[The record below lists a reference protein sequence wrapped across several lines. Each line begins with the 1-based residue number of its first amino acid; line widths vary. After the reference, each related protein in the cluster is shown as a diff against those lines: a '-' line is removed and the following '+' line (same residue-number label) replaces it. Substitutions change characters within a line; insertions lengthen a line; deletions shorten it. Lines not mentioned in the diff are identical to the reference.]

1 MSLALGFLNG
11 NKWDWSG
18 DHERPGLIS
27 QSHNDIYLPSIGQRR
42 LSWPDSVSV
51 LVNSSTHGSVSVSA
65 HIKILINKIQELE
78 LRLNWK
84 LTLSTR
90 SQSSTKLPRTRLNI
104 FIYVFLSLRSL
115 LQFLNWNNKSF
126 NGETKK
132 FPNKICAER
141 RVLTGPDIRI
151 FLSTVCTGCGLVLVQ
166 LLLYE
171 LASNKSDND

>member
-1 MSLALGFLNG
+1 MRCLSWNGAFQIHLDVCNIIVFSQKSAWLAVGFLNG

-18 DHERPGLIS
+18 DHERPKLIS
-27 QSHNDIYLPSIGQRR
+27 PSHNDIYLPSIGQRR

-90 SQSSTKLPRTRLNI
+90 SLGSKLPLTRLDI
-104 FIYVFLSLRSL
+104 LIYVFLSGPSTSFWIETIKVLMEKR
-115 LQFLNWNNKSF
+115 KSF
-126 NGETKK
+126 KTKSQQR
-132 FPNKICAER
+132 AEIGQ
-141 RVLTGPDIRI
+141 VRI
-151 FLSTVCTGCGLVLVQ
+151 SKHFF
-166 LLLYE
+166 
-171 LASNKSDND
+171 